1 MDLLLSLPSLL
12 TAVWNNPMLLGIFL
26 AIFILAFDYMKRRK
40 RWSHYPPGPVSLPF
54 VGTILQI
61 DFHNPHVSFTQL
73 SKKYGNIYSLQNF
86 WTNVVVLNGFKAVK
100 EALVNKSEDFADRP
114 FFPVYRQLGYGE
126 VNQGLVMAQY
136 SQAWKDQR
144 RFTLSILRDFGMG
157 KKSLEQLVTE
167 EAGYLCSVFS
177 SKEGQS
183 FDPHYLINNAI
194 SNVICFLTF
203 GNRFDYEDQK
213 FQNLLHFLEQS
224 MKEEAGLLPQVLNSL
239 PFLMHIPGM
248 TQKAFPHQKK
258 LMDYLGELVNEHK
271 ETWYPS
277 SKRDI
282 TEAFLEE
289 IEKRKGENS
298 SFNYQNLPL
307 MIGDLFSAG
316 TETTTTTLRWGLL
329 YMILYPDIQSKVQE
343 EIDAVIG
350 RNRPATIEDQANMP
364 YTRAVI
370 HETQRFG
377 DIVPAGIPHKAYRDT
392 GVEGFFIP
400 KGTTILTNLSSVLKD
415 EAMWEKPHQ
424 FWPEHFLDANGQ
436 FVKREAFMPFSAG
449 RRICLGEQ
457 LARMELFLFFTS
469 LLQHFTFHIAED
481 HPRPREDGCFAF
493 TLVPHPYHI
502 KIVSR

>member
-1 MDLLLSLPSLL
+1 MDRLLSLPSLF

-26 AIFILAFDYMKRRK
+26 VIFILAFDYMKRRK
-40 RWSHYPPGPVSLPF
+40 RWSRYPPGPVSLPF
-54 VGTILQI
+54 IGTILQI

-86 WTNVVVLNGFKAVK
+86 WTNVVVLNGYKAVK
-100 EALVNKSEDFADRP
+100 EALVHKSEDFADRP
-114 FFPVYRQLGYGE
+114 FFPIYKQLGYGE
-126 VNQGLVMAQY
+126 VNQG
-136 SQAWKDQR
+136 
-144 RFTLSILRDFGMG
+144 
-157 KKSLEQLVTE
+157 
-167 EAGYLCSVFS
+167 
-177 SKEGQS
+177 QS
-183 FDPHYLINNAI
+183 FNPHYLINNAI

-203 GNRFDYEDQK
+203 GNRFDYEDKK
-213 FQNLLHFLEQS
+213 FQSLLHYLELS

-239 PFLMHIPGM
+239 PFLTHIPGLI
-248 TQKAFPHQKK
+248 QKAFCHQKK

-271 ETWYPS
+271 ETWDPS

-289 IEKRKGENS
+289 VEKRKGENS

-329 YMILYPDIQSKVQE
+329 YMILHPDIQSKVQE

-350 RNRPATIEDQANMP
+350 RNRSVTLEDQANMP

-377 DIVPAGIPHKAYRDT
+377 DIVPAGILHRAYRDT
-392 GVEGFFIP
+392 EVEGFFIP
-400 KGTTILTNLSSVLKD
+400 KGTTIVTNLSSVLKD
-415 EAMWEKPHQ
+415 ETMWENPHQ

-436 FVKREAFMPFSAG
+436 FVKREAFIPFSAG

-457 LARMELFLFFTS
+457 LARMELFFFFTS
-469 LLQHFTFHIAED
+469 LLQRFTFHIAED

-493 TLVPHPYHI
+493 TLVPQPYYI
-502 KIVSR
+502 KVASR